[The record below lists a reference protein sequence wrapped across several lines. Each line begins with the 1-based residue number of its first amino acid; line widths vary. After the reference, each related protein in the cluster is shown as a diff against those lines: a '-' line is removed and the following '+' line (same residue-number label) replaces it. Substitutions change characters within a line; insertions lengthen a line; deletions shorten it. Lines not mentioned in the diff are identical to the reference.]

1 MGFVRRGELREEQAP
16 PLPWG
21 NGDCAQRGFCAE
33 LECTQAPSVTCG
45 DSFPTFCT
53 RKPFRVGIMCGGSLT
68 GAQTG
73 VPTHKADSR
82 GRLSLQKNKLRAG
95 CRASDRIQVL
105 LYALR
110 GEKSVIGGISNPSVA
125 PHLHRKFVREV
136 RSEFLWTVDGAAGRS
151 NRRFAH
157 FFFGTF
163 FFCVK
168 KKVHCPPKG
177 EMGFVRGGELREEQ
191 APPLPWG
198 NGDCAR
204 RGVAGGASPS
214 PTVGEWRLCAEGI
227 LCGNGLH
234 AGSSSRCGSVTLG
247 V

>member
-1 MGFVRRGELREEQAP
+1 MIAPTMGDEF
-16 PLPWG
+16 
-21 NGDCAQRGFCAE
+21 CAQTEA
-33 LECTQAPSVTCG
+33 
-45 DSFPTFCT
+45 
-53 RKPFRVGIMCGGSLT
+53 
-68 GAQTG
+68 
-73 VPTHKADSR
+73 PTHKADSR

-95 CRASDRIQVL
+95 RRASDRIQVL

-110 GEKSVIGGISNPSVA
+110 GEKSPIGGICNPSVA

-177 EMGFVRGGELREEQ
+177 EMGVVRGGELREEQ

-204 RGVAGGASPS
+204 RGYIDALMFFFEELCEFGG
-214 PTVGEWRLCAEGI
+214 GGGGFLAE
-227 LCGNGLH
+227 
-234 AGSSSRCGSVTLG
+234 ATEEP
-247 V
+247 